1 MQRRKMLFLP
11 LAGAGAMLSQPGLA
25 QSWPARPVRIFVP
38 YPAGQGTDIFGR
50 RFAEFYQR
58 HFNQPFVVE
67 NRAGAGGNIGSAL
80 VARAEP
86 DGYTLLW
93 GTNAT
98 HAANEFM
105 FGSLGFDPVRD
116 FAPIAGILSLGMVLY
131 TAQGSEQKSL
141 ADFIAAAKARPG
153 QVSVGVP
160 STTARVAAEM
170 LRQGAGIEVQQ
181 VPYNGSAQ
189 ALTGGLR
196 GDVLA
201 VVDTIA
207 ASLGAIRG
215 NQIRPL
221 GVSLGKRSG
230 SVPDVPT
237 FREQGV
243 DVEVTAWNAFYAPKA
258 TAAEIV
264 RTLNTASNAAL
275 ADPELR
281 AFVVNGGAE
290 PLGGTPEDLAS
301 LMRTD
306 RAKWQPVIERLGLR
320 AQ

>member
-1 MQRRKMLFLP
+1 VLP
-11 LAGAGAMLSQPGLA
+11 LAGMAAGLARPVLA
-25 QSWPARPVRIFVP
+25 QSWPTRPVRVVVP

-58 HFNQPFVVE
+58 QFNQPFVVE

-80 VARAEP
+80 IARAEP

-98 HAANEFM
+98 HAANEFL
-105 FGSLGFDPVRD
+105 FSPLGFDPVRD

-131 TAQGSEQKSL
+131 TGQGSAQRSL
-141 ADFIAAAKARPG
+141 ADFVAAAKARPG

-170 LRQGAGIEVQQ
+170 LRQAAGIEIQQ
-181 VPYNGSAQ
+181 VPYNGSGQ

-196 GDVLA
+196 GDVQS

-215 NQIRPL
+215 NQVRPL
-221 GVSLGKRSG
+221 GVSLGKRSE
-230 SVPDVPT
+230 SVPQVPT

-243 DVEVTAWNAFYAPKA
+243 DVEATAWNAFYAPRG
-258 TAAEIV
+258 TPAEIV
-264 RTLNTASNAAL
+264 HTLNAASNAAL
-275 ADPELR
+275 ADSELR

-290 PLGGTPEDLAS
+290 PLGGTPEDLAA

-306 RAKWQPVIERLGLR
+306 RAKWRPVIESLGLR

>member
-1 MQRRKMLFLP
+1 MQRRKMLSLP
-11 LAGAGAMLSQPGLA
+11 LAGAAAMLSRPGMA
-25 QSWPARPVRIFVP
+25 QSWPARPVRIVVP

>member
-1 MQRRKMLFLP
+1 MLALP
-11 LAGAGAMLSQPGLA
+11 MVALAAPAFA
-25 QSWPARPVRIFVP
+25 QSWPTRPVRLVVP

-58 HFNQPFVVE
+58 RFNQPFVVE
-67 NRAGAGGNIGSAL
+67 NRAGAGGNIGSAV

-105 FGSLGFDPVRD
+105 FNALGFDPVGD
-116 FAPIAGILSLGMVLY
+116 FAPIAAILSLGMVLY
-131 TAQGSEQKSL
+131 TAQDSPVKSL
-141 ADFIAAAKARPG
+141 AELLAAARARPG
-153 QVSVGVP
+153 QVTIGVP

-170 LRQGAGIEVQQ
+170 LRVAAGVQVQQ

-189 ALTGGLR
+189 ALTGALR
-196 GDVLA
+196 NDVLG

-207 ASLGAIRG
+207 SSLGSIRG
-215 NQIRPL
+215 DKIRPL
-221 GVSLGKRSG
+221 GVSLGKRSE
-230 SVPDVPT
+230 SLPEVPN

-243 DVEVTAWNAFYAPKA
+243 DVEVTAWNAFFAPKGTPEA
-258 TAAEIV
+258 IIRA
-264 RTLNTASNAAL
+264 LNEASNAAL
-275 ADPELR
+275 ADTTLR
-281 AFVVNGGAE
+281 ASLVNGGAE
-290 PLGGTPEDLAS
+290 PLGGTPADLAA
-301 LMRTD
+301 LMRND
-306 RAKWQPVIERLGLR
+306 RAKWKPVIESLGLR

>member
-11 LAGAGAMLSQPGLA
+11 LAGAGAMLSRPGLA
-25 QSWPARPVRIFVP
+25 QSWPARPVRIVVP